1 MTFNY
6 ISLQNRPR
14 QCFYLFCFVTPRVQI
29 VIKPLGLEKESLK
42 FMKCHQHHSHPN
54 ENDSKLFK
62 EIIHITMYTIFT
74 FKWQMSQVAVK
85 KKGQLKYFIFVLTHR
100 LKHLDDFMWEVHLS
114 DLSVNQV
121 SLLMI
126 RMVFPD
132 LQWTLFLSSL
142 PHFFCVDRCVCYDV
156 CLVKNCCIASLLLVF
171 LHSSSRLRVCLRS
184 LPLPKNPTLG

>member
-14 QCFYLFCFVTPRVQI
+14 QCFYLFCFVTLRVQI

-114 DLSVNQV
+114 DL
-121 SLLMI
+121 
-126 RMVFPD
+126 
-132 LQWTLFLSSL
+132 WTKCHFSWLEWYFQTFSGLSSFHL
-142 PHFFCVDRCVCYDV
+142 CHIFSVLTDV
-156 CLVKNCCIASLLLVF
+156 FAMMSAWSKIVV
-171 LHSSSRLRVCLRS
+171 
-184 LPLPKNPTLG
+184 LPLYS